1 MPAQQPAS
9 ARPRVT
15 QQDNCGDLEDN
26 ESMRLLLALA
36 GAAITVGMAVP
47 AFADPPPPSVPD
59 NPAADTTFLDSL
71 NKAGMS
77 YSNGSSAIAAGKM
90 ACDLMNSGTSEKDVV
105 DKLSMLNPGL
115 NSGGAMKF
123 AALASSAYCP
133 DYLNQSSAPT
143 KSNSSPFGG
152 FGGR

>member
-1 MPAQQPAS
+1 
-9 ARPRVT
+9 
-15 QQDNCGDLEDN
+15 
-26 ESMRLLLALA
+26 MRLRHDEL
-36 GAAITVGMAVP
+36 
-47 AFADPPPPSVPD
+47 
-59 NPAADTTFLDSL
+59 
-71 NKAGMS
+71 
-77 YSNGSSAIAAGKM
+77 
-90 ACDLMNSGTSEKDVV
+90 GTSEKDVV

-133 DYLNQSSAPT
+133 DYLNKSSAPT

>member
-1 MPAQQPAS
+1 
-9 ARPRVT
+9 
-15 QQDNCGDLEDN
+15 
-26 ESMRLLLALA
+26 MRLSLALA
-36 GAAITVGMAVP
+36 AVATMVGLAVP
-47 AFADPPPPSVPD
+47 ALADPPPPSVPD
-59 NPAADTTFLDSL
+59 NPAADATFLDSL
-71 NKAGMS
+71 NKAGMT
-77 YSNGSSAIAAGKM
+77 YTNGSSAIAAGKM

-133 DYLNQSSAPT
+133 DYLNKSSTPT
-143 KSNSSPFGG
+143 KSASPFPG

>member
-1 MPAQQPAS
+1 
-9 ARPRVT
+9 
-15 QQDNCGDLEDN
+15 
-26 ESMRLLLALA
+26 MRLSLALA
-36 GAAITVGMAVP
+36 AVATMVGLAVP
-47 AFADPPPPSVPD
+47 ALADPPPPSVPD
-59 NPAADTTFLDSL
+59 NPAADATFLDSL

-77 YSNGSSAIAAGKM
+77 YSNGSSAIAAGRM

-123 AALASSAYCP
+123 AALASNAYCP
-133 DYLNQSSAPT
+133 DYLNKSSTPT
-143 KSNSSPFGG
+143 KSASPFPG

>member
-1 MPAQQPAS
+1 
-9 ARPRVT
+9 
-15 QQDNCGDLEDN
+15 
-26 ESMRLLLALA
+26 MRLSIALA
-36 GAAITVGMAVP
+36 AVATMVGLAVP
-47 AFADPPPPSVPD
+47 ALADPPPPSVPD

-133 DYLNQSSAPT
+133 DYLNKSSTPT
-143 KSNSSPFGG
+143 KSASPFPGL
-152 FGGR
+152 GGR

>member
-1 MPAQQPAS
+1 
-9 ARPRVT
+9 
-15 QQDNCGDLEDN
+15 
-26 ESMRLLLALA
+26 MRLPLALA
-36 GAAITVGMAVP
+36 AVATMVGLAVP
-47 AFADPPPPSVPD
+47 ALADPPPPSVPD
-59 NPAADTTFLDSL
+59 NPAADATFLDSL

-77 YSNGSSAIAAGKM
+77 YSNGSSAIAAGRM

-133 DYLNQSSAPT
+133 DYLNKSSTPT
-143 KSNSSPFGG
+143 KSASPFPG

>member
-1 MPAQQPAS
+1 
-9 ARPRVT
+9 
-15 QQDNCGDLEDN
+15 
-26 ESMRLLLALA
+26 MRLSLALA
-36 GAAITVGMAVP
+36 AAATMVGLAVP
-47 AFADPPPPSVPD
+47 ALADPPPPSVPD
-59 NPAADTTFLDSL
+59 NPAADATFLDSL

-133 DYLNQSSAPT
+133 DYLNQSSTPT
-143 KSNSSPFGG
+143 KSASPFPG

>member
-1 MPAQQPAS
+1 
-9 ARPRVT
+9 
-15 QQDNCGDLEDN
+15 
-26 ESMRLLLALA
+26 MRLSLALA
-36 GAAITVGMAVP
+36 AVATIVGLAVP
-47 AFADPPPPSVPD
+47 ALADPPPPSVPD
-59 NPAADTTFLDSL
+59 NPAADATFLDSL

-77 YSNGSSAIAAGKM
+77 YSNGSSAIAAGRM

-133 DYLNQSSAPT
+133 DYLNKSSTPT
-143 KSNSSPFGG
+143 KSSSPFPGL
-152 FGGR
+152 GGR

>member
-1 MPAQQPAS
+1 
-9 ARPRVT
+9 
-15 QQDNCGDLEDN
+15 
-26 ESMRLLLALA
+26 MRLPLALA
-36 GAAITVGMAVP
+36 AVATMVGLAVP
-47 AFADPPPPSVPD
+47 ALADPPPPSVPD
-59 NPAADTTFLDSL
+59 NPAADATFLDSL

-133 DYLNQSSAPT
+133 DYLNKSSTPT
-143 KSNSSPFGG
+143 KSASPFPG

>member
-1 MPAQQPAS
+1 
-9 ARPRVT
+9 
-15 QQDNCGDLEDN
+15 
-26 ESMRLLLALA
+26 MRLLFALA

-59 NPAADTTFLDSL
+59 NPAADATFLDSL

-77 YSNGSSAIAAGKM
+77 YSNGSSAIAAGRM

-133 DYLNQSSAPT
+133 DYLNKSSAPT
-143 KSNSSPFGG
+143 KSNSPFGGGG
-152 FGGR
+152 FGGMGR

>member
-1 MPAQQPAS
+1 
-9 ARPRVT
+9 
-15 QQDNCGDLEDN
+15 
-26 ESMRLLLALA
+26 MRLSLALA
-36 GAAITVGMAVP
+36 AVATMVGLAVP
-47 AFADPPPPSVPD
+47 ALADPPPPSVPD
-59 NPAADTTFLDSL
+59 NPAADATFLDSL

-133 DYLNQSSAPT
+133 DYLNKSSTPT
-143 KSNSSPFGG
+143 KSSSPFPG

>member
-1 MPAQQPAS
+1 
-9 ARPRVT
+9 
-15 QQDNCGDLEDN
+15 
-26 ESMRLLLALA
+26 MRLSLALA
-36 GAAITVGMAVP
+36 AVATMVCLAVP
-47 AFADPPPPSVPD
+47 ALADPPPPSVPD
-59 NPAADTTFLDSL
+59 NPAADATFLDSL

-77 YSNGSSAIAAGKM
+77 YSNGSSAIAAGRM

-123 AALASSAYCP
+123 AALASTAYCP
-133 DYLNQSSAPT
+133 DYLNKSSTPT
-143 KSNSSPFGG
+143 KSASPFPG